1 MKAPPKRTDLTARVA
16 TMIVAIVMFVI
27 AALLYNAIKGK
38 HEYDAQRA
46 SATAMS
52 ASSAALASSPTTA
65 SQ

>member
-1 MKAPPKRTDLTARVA
+1 
-16 TMIVAIVMFVI
+16 MIVAIVTFVI